1 MSEVDSEK
9 SAQRSK
15 SIDGP
20 SDTEE
25 DSLHGEQS
33 LEGSNSPEQAD
44 QSVGTAAGRG
54 FLWAN
59 VGVLTRYASAL
70 VLAALLARH
79 LDTVDYKVMVTL
91 MIFTFYFDN
100 ALDLGMG
107 AALIYEQEEGVSER
121 VEVAFTANVLLA
133 GALAALAFFVAP
145 LITRFNHLEGYD
157 SLFRLLGVIVILSGL
172 TTIPWA
178 LLERGLNFRARA
190 AVEVTRD
197 LTRFFLTLGLVFAG
211 FEAWSIIIGLVAAYG
226 VWLAG
231 TWVALR
237 FKPTFRWNWKIMK
250 ELFAYAW
257 RMAGTRLLGVLALNG
272 DYLIVGNRTTKRDKY
287 GQDELSLYYQA
298 FRLPEFILGAQLN
311 AMSAVLFPM
320 YSRIR
325 SEGKIAMADALYKA
339 LRLIALF
346 SIPTGIGL
354 ALVARDAIWVMYG
367 TPSSVAI
374 RTMELLSLAGCFVG
388 VGFASGDL
396 LFAIGKPGVMAR
408 INVVMVPSMLL
419 AMWFVAPYGIV
430 WVATVHLVTAA
441 IFQTARQLIV
451 DRIIGADSREVARSL
466 VPALIVSAFVVLL
479 ALPVRLVTHTGLLS
493 MLAIVAA
500 GVAGGGIGLLVSS
513 SARYELKDVIAKVR
527 G

>member
-1 MSEVDSEK
+1 MSGPDE
-9 SAQRSK
+9 Q
-15 SIDGP
+15 SIDPEPREGAAGP
-20 SDTEE
+20 VESEE
-25 DSLHGEQS
+25 
-33 LEGSNSPEQAD
+33 
-44 QSVGTAAGRG
+44 GTAAGQSVATAASRG

-59 VGVLTRYASAL
+59 VGVVTRYISAL
-70 VLAALLARH
+70 ILAALLARH
-79 LDTVDYKVMVTL
+79 LDTLDYKVMVTL

-107 AALIYEQEEGVSER
+107 AALVYEQEEGVTER
-121 VEVAFTANVLLA
+121 VQVAFTANVILA
-133 GALAALAFFVAP
+133 VFLAAVAFFVAP
-145 LITRFNHLEGYD
+145 VITTLYHLEGYV
-157 SLFRLLGVIVILSGL
+157 LIFRLLAVIVLLSGL

-178 LLERGLNFRARA
+178 LLMRGMDFRARA
-190 AVEVTRD
+190 AVEVSRD
-197 LTRFFLTLGLVFAG
+197 MTRFVLTV
-211 FEAWSIIIGLVAAYG
+211 GLVALGLEAWAILLGLIAAYA
-226 VWLAG
+226 VWLTG
-231 TWVALR
+231 TWLAIR
-237 FKPTFRWNWKIMK
+237 FRPVIRWDAKIMK

-272 DYLIVGNRTTKRDKY
+272 DYLIVGNRTTRRDQY
-287 GQDELSLYYQA
+287 GQDEMSLYYQA

-325 SEGKIAMADALYKA
+325 SEGKMAMSDALYRA

-354 ALVARDAIWVMYG
+354 ALVARDAILVMYG
-367 TPSSVAI
+367 TPSPVAI
-374 RTMELLSLAGCFVG
+374 RTMELLSIAGCFVG

-408 INVVMVPSMLL
+408 INVVMVPTMLI
-419 AMWFVAPYGIV
+419 AMWIVAPYGIV

-441 IFQTARQLIV
+441 VFQTARQLIV
-451 DRIIGADSREVARSL
+451 NRIVGASTLETARCL
-466 VPALIVSAFVVLL
+466 VPSLIISAFVLL
-479 ALPVRLVTHTGLLS
+479 FALPVRLLTGTGFVS

-500 GVAGGGIGLLVSS
+500 GVVGGALGLVVSP
-513 SARYELKDVIAKVR
+513 SARHELSDVMAKVR